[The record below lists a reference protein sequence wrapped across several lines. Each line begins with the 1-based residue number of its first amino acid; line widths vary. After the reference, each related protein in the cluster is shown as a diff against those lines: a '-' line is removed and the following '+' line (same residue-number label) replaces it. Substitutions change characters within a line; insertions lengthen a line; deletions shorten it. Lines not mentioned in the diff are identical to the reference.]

1 MYTEADGIA
10 RIISQAHKILIIQA
24 DNPDAD
30 SLGSALALEHILGD
44 QDKEVSM
51 YCAVDMPTYLR
62 YLHGWDRVEKEL
74 PTKFDASIM
83 VDASTLTLFE
93 KINSTDR
100 QRLSGKP
107 CVVLDHHEVV
117 ENRLPFATVE
127 INDHRRASTG
137 ELIYLLAKQL
147 KWKLSTD
154 AQIPL
159 MASILGDTQGL
170 SNSLTSAETYRI
182 MAAMVEAGVDRP
194 LLEEQRRE
202 FGKMPLEIY
211 QYKAALI
218 QRTELA
224 YQGTIASVTIPQ
236 GEINEFS
243 PLYNPAPLIQAD
255 MLQISGVRLAI
266 VFKHYADGK
275 ITGAIR
281 SNADAPVAAELA
293 EQFGGGGHSQA
304 SGFKI
309 TGGRPFDQ
317 VKSDC
322 LQFAATL
329 LDKLKDSHATL

>member
-1 MYTEADGIA
+1 MYSEADGIA
-10 RIISQAHKILIIQA
+10 KIISQARKILIIQA

-44 QDKEVSM
+44 QGKEVSM
-51 YCAVDMPTYLR
+51 HCAVDVPTYLR

-74 PTKFDASIM
+74 PAKFDASIV

-93 KINSTDR
+93 KINSADR

-117 ENRLPFATVE
+117 ENRLAFATVV
-127 INDHRRASTG
+127 INDYQRASTG
-137 ELIYLLAKQL
+137 ELIYLLARQL
-147 KWKLSTD
+147 KWELSTD
-154 AQIPL
+154 AQLPL

-194 LLEEQRRE
+194 LLEEQRRK

-218 QRTELA
+218 RRTELA
-224 YQGTIASVTIPQ
+224 HQGTIASVTIPQ
-236 GEINEFS
+236 HEINEFS

-293 EQFGGGGHSQA
+293 KQFGGGGHSQA

-309 TGGRPFDQ
+309 AGGQPFDQ
-317 VKSDC
+317 VKLDC
-322 LQFAATL
+322 LQSAAML
-329 LDKLKDSHATL
+329 LDKLKDSHEAL